1 MMAKA
6 KSYGNYIGPR
16 AIFDQNFIPPQIL
29 HRQKEEHSLF
39 SVMNDAITDDFGINI
54 LYQGIDGIGKKVIV
68 NKVFN
73 DLLNQDHLTSYNY
86 KIKVDC
92 KEKKLE
98 DLIISLLGEM
108 NRVYDFKLDFQQVLN
123 SNLTDLWNLFKL
135 ACQKV
140 NYNLLIA
147 FYNVEHLNP
156 EIFKKFLHF
165 GKEKNMI
172 LISTI
177 NKVLKPAAYDLLGC
191 FDLKFN
197 LNYFSYNQLCEI
209 LHQRIALAYSVNL
222 ETDLVEFI
230 TDLIFEH
237 YVPVPGKG
245 VDILRELYLLLNS
258 KKDYKEDG
266 LYEIIQNQFDP
277 LQMSDEYS
285 LLTYI
290 SEESF
295 LTIIFL
301 DNLSNFFLKDTRY
314 YISSQE
320 LKELYQIS
328 CESLDYDISLEEL
341 ESLINMFQNIG
352 ILSTSKKNLFNNSRY
367 FIIIPP
373 KQLKA
378 IVDALF
384 TKF

>member
-1 MMAKA
+1 MIAKS

-16 AIFDQNFIPPQIL
+16 AIFDQNFIPPKIL
-29 HRQKEEHSLF
+29 HRKQEEHSLF

-54 LYQGIDGIGKKVIV
+54 IYQGIEGIGKKVII
-68 NKVFN
+68 NKVIN
-73 DLLNQDHLTSYNY
+73 DLLNQDKNFSYIY

-98 DLIISLLGEM
+98 ELIISLLSEM
-108 NRVYDFKLDFQQVLN
+108 NRVYNFNLDFQQILN
-123 SNLTDLWNLFKL
+123 SNLPNLWNLFKL
-135 ACQKV
+135 ATQKV
-140 NYNLLIA
+140 DYNLLIA
-147 FYNVEHLNP
+147 FNNIEHLNP

-191 FDLKFN
+191 FDLKIN

-209 LHQRIALAYSVNL
+209 LHQRIALAYKVNL

-258 KKDYKEDG
+258 KKDYKECG
-266 LYEIIQNQFDP
+266 AYEIVQNQFDP

-290 SEESF
+290 SEEDL

-301 DNLSNFFLKDTRY
+301 DNLSNFFLKNTRY
-314 YISSQE
+314 YISFQE

-328 CESLDYDISLEEL
+328 CESLDYNISLEEF
-341 ESLINMFQNIG
+341 ESVINMYQNIG
-352 ILSTSKKNLFNNSRY
+352 ILSLSKKNLFNNSRY
-367 FIIIPP
+367 FLIIPP
-373 KQLKA
+373 KHLKA

-384 TKF
+384 TQF

>member
-1 MMAKA
+1 MIAKS

-39 SVMNDAITDDFGINI
+39 SVVNDAITDDFGINI
-54 LYQGIDGIGKKVIV
+54 IYQGIEGIGKKVII
-68 NKVFN
+68 NKVIN
-73 DLLNQDHLTSYNY
+73 DLLNQDKNSSYIY

-98 DLIISLLGEM
+98 ELIISLLSEM
-108 NRVYDFKLDFQQVLN
+108 NGVYNFNLDFQQILN
-123 SNLTDLWNLFKL
+123 LNLPNLWNLFKL

-140 NYNLLIA
+140 DYNLLIA
-147 FYNVEHLNP
+147 FNNVEHLNP

-165 GKEKNMI
+165 GNEKNMI

-191 FDLKFN
+191 FDLKIN

-209 LHQRIALAYSVNL
+209 LHQRIALAYTVNL

-258 KKDYKEDG
+258 KKDYKECG
-266 LYEIIQNQFDP
+266 VYEIVQNQFDP
-277 LQMSDEYS
+277 LQISDEYS
-285 LLTYI
+285 LLAYI
-290 SEESF
+290 SEEEL

-301 DNLSNFFLKDTRY
+301 DNLSNFFLKNTRY
-314 YISSQE
+314 YISFQE

-328 CESLDYDISLEEL
+328 CESLDYNISLEEF
-341 ESLINMFQNIG
+341 ESLINMYQNIG
-352 ILSTSKKNLFNNSRY
+352 ILSLSKKNLFNNSRY
-367 FIIIPP
+367 FLIIPP

-384 TKF
+384 TQF

>member
-1 MMAKA
+1 MMSKA
-6 KSYGNYIGPR
+6 KSYENYIGPR
-16 AIFDQNFIPPQIL
+16 AIFDQNFIPPKIL
-29 HRQKEEHSLF
+29 HREKEEHSLF
-39 SVMNDAITDDFGINI
+39 SIMNDAITDDFGINI
-54 LYQGIDGIGKKVIV
+54 LYQGIEGIGKKVII

-73 DLLNQDHLTSYNY
+73 DLLNQEHLSSYTY

-98 DLIISLLGEM
+98 DLIISLLSEM
-108 NRVYDFKLDFQQVLN
+108 NRAYNFKLDFQQILN

-147 FYNVEHLNP
+147 FNNVEHLNP
-156 EIFKKFLHF
+156 EIFKKFLHL
-165 GKEKNMI
+165 GKETNMI

-191 FDLKFN
+191 FDLKIN
-197 LNYFSYNQLCEI
+197 LNYFSYDQLVEI
-209 LHQRIALAYSVNL
+209 LHQRIDLAYTVNL

-230 TDLIFEH
+230 TDLIFEY

-245 VDILRELYLLLNS
+245 VDILRELYPLLNS
-258 KKDYKEDG
+258 EKQYKEFE

-277 LQMSDEYS
+277 LQISDEYS

-290 SEESF
+290 SEEDL

-301 DNLSNFFLKDTRY
+301 DNLSDFFLKNSRY
-314 YISSQE
+314 YINFQE

-328 CESLDYDISLEEL
+328 CESIDYDIFLEEF
-341 ESLINMFQNIG
+341 ESLINTYQNIG
-352 ILSTSKKNLFNNSRY
+352 ILSTSRKTIFNNSRY

-378 IVDALF
+378 IVDTLF
-384 TKF
+384 TKY

>member
-1 MMAKA
+1 MMVKA
-6 KSYGNYIGPR
+6 KSYGNYVGPK

-54 LYQGIDGIGKKVIV
+54 LYQGIEGLGKKVIV
-68 NKVFN
+68 NKVLN
-73 DLLNQDHLTSYNY
+73 DLQNQDYLTSDNY

-98 DLIISLLGEM
+98 ELIISLLSEM
-108 NRVYDFKLDFQQVLN
+108 NRIYNFKLDFQQVLS
-123 SNLTDLWNLFKL
+123 SNLTDLWNLFKF

-140 NYNLLIA
+140 EYNLLISFNNA
-147 FYNVEHLNP
+147 EHLNP
-156 EIFKKFLHF
+156 EIFKKFLLF
-165 GKEKNMI
+165 GKEKKMV

-177 NKVLKPAAYDLLGC
+177 NKVLKPSSYDLLGC
-191 FDLKFN
+191 FDLKIN

-209 LHQRIALAYSVNL
+209 LHQRIALGYTVNL

-245 VDILRELYLLLNS
+245 VDILRELYLLFNS
-258 KKDYKEDG
+258 KKDYRDYG
-266 LYEIIQNQFDP
+266 LYEIIQKQFDP

-290 SEESF
+290 SEEDF

-301 DNLSNFFLKDTRY
+301 DNLSNFFLKNTRY
-314 YISSQE
+314 YINFQE
-320 LKELYQIS
+320 LKELYQVS
-328 CESLDYDISLEEL
+328 CESLDYNSSLEEF
-341 ESLINMFQNIG
+341 ENLINMFQNIG
-352 ILSTSKKNLFNNSRY
+352 ILSTSKKDLFTSSRY
-367 FIIIPP
+367 FIIVPP

-384 TKF
+384 TKN